1 MSNQFVKIGSDGK
14 PLKPNHPVIE
24 TGELAGSL
32 DYDVD
37 NNRWNI
43 NYFGLNR
50 LRLLALFGGSEITPT
65 EMSEFWANL
74 ETSRN
79 ADDFGDESEASI
91 SDASVIRAISLNT
104 KFNAYL
110 NRAAH
115 NESPTGVQWLLPFVD
130 LNGTASR
137 LEAVMFANCVDKA
150 LDILKGEMIQILS
163 HEQYTYYDNFVAWVL
178 DDDNWHGIGFS
189 S

>member
-32 DYDVD
+32 NYDVD

-50 LRLLALFGGSEITPT
+50 LRLLALFGANEITPA

-79 ADDFGDESEASI
+79 ADDFGDESEDSI
-91 SDASVIRAISLNT
+91 SDASVIRAISLNS

-110 NRAAH
+110 NEAA
-115 NESPTGVQWLLPFVD
+115 ETKSPNGVGWLRPFVG
-130 LNGTASR
+130 LNKTASR
-137 LEAVMFANCVDKA
+137 LEAVMFANCVDDA
-150 LDILKGEMIQILS
+150 IGILKGEMIQILS
-163 HEQYTYYDNFVAWVL
+163 YEQYAYYDEFVEWVL
-178 DDDNWHGIGFS
+178 DDTNWHGIGFNF
-189 S
+189 

>member
-14 PLKPNHPVIE
+14 PLKPDHPVIE

-50 LRLLALFGGSEITPT
+50 LRLLALFGTREITPA

-74 ETSRN
+74 EMSRN
-79 ADDFGDESEASI
+79 GQDFGDS
-91 SDASVIRAISLNT
+91 SDAEVNDRNVIKALSLNT

-110 NRAAH
+110 NGAAERIEDH
-115 NESPTGVQWLLPFVD
+115 KGVKWMKPFVN
-130 LNGTASR
+130 LNGHATRIEAGIFARSVEFA
-137 LEAVMFANCVDKA
+137 LEQISK
-150 LDILKGEMIQILS
+150 EMVQVLS
-163 HEQYTYYDNFVAWVL
+163 EEQYQYYSNFVSWAY
-178 DDDNWHGIGFS
+178 DGNYDAMGFNL
-189 S
+189 